1 MLEVELARMARTLGT
16 LLQSGVPL
24 LKSLSIARAV
34 ARNVVVKEALQE
46 IHERVQQG
54 MAMSA
59 LMRQS
64 SVFPAM
70 MVHMT
75 AIGEETGEL
84 GRILGAVAD
93 NLEKEIQSKTKAALA
108 LLEPVVIV
116 GMGVLIGGMVISMLL
131 AIFGIHE
138 ISF

>member
-1 MLEVELARMARTLGT
+1 
-16 LLQSGVPL
+16 
-24 LKSLSIARAV
+24 
-34 ARNVVVKEALQE
+34 
-46 IHERVQQG
+46 

-64 SVFPAM
+64 PVFPAM
-70 MVHMT
+70 VVHMT

-116 GMGVLIGGMVISMLL
+116 GMGILIGGMVISMLL